1 MLTGSFHHPCTTFLI
16 LAALAGCATAVP
28 PSPPISLAQES
39 SLFAETD
46 RDLAKYHLDEV
57 RPDQFAMGALAELS
71 AFDPKI
77 SVTRAADQ
85 VVLRRGKAVAHFAA
99 AGSSPI
105 DAWSRLTAKV
115 LATARNMSSTVA
127 RVPADRLDERVID
140 AGLARLDPYSHYVR
154 PAVARAFRA
163 AREGFDGIG
172 VTLAIREN
180 EVQIISVM
188 PDTPAAAAGLRA
200 GDRIMVLDGVPVNQL
215 APSEVRRHLNESA
228 HAPIQLAVARHGL
241 SHPLQV
247 TLHRTIIIPN
257 EMTLDEDGGVALLT
271 LRRFDQ
277 QTTQNVVS
285 VLHRAHEDLG
295 PRLRGVI
302 LDLRN
307 NPGGLLDQAVGVAS
321 LFLAHGEILATFG
334 RNPRSE
340 QYFPVTTRYKTET
353 LPLAVLVNGG
363 SASAS
368 EIVAAALQDSGR
380 AVVIGTSSFGKGM
393 IQSVFRTANQ
403 GELAVTWAL
412 AVTPGGYLLNRHG
425 VVPTL
430 CTARLTDNPT
440 AVDAL
445 LSGPVP
451 AALAQPRRAL
461 NDGEWRKLRALC
473 PPTHEE
479 RRIDYVLAR
488 HLLANPATYR
498 HVLEQLE
505 PGPAGVAY

>member
-1 MLTGSFHHPCTTFLI
+1 MLTGSILNLCTASLF
-16 LAALAGCATAVP
+16 LAALAGCAGTT
-28 PSPPISLAQES
+28 SLPPISVAQES

-46 RDLAKYHLDEV
+46 RDLAKYHLDKF
-57 RPDQFAMGALAELS
+57 RPGQFAMSALAELS
-71 AFDPKI
+71 ALDPKVSI
-77 SVTRAADQ
+77 TRAADQ
-85 VVLRRGKAVAHFAA
+85 VVLRRGNAA
-99 AGSSPI
+99 ARFADTGSSI
-105 DAWSRLTAKV
+105 DAWSRLTAEV
-115 LATARNMSSTVA
+115 LASARDMSPTVA
-127 RVPADRLDERVID
+127 SVPADRLDERIID
-140 AGLARLDPYSHYVR
+140 AGLAKLDPYSHYVR

-180 EVQIISVM
+180 EVRIVSVM
-188 PDTPAAAAGLRA
+188 PDTPAATAGLRA
-200 GDRIMVLDGVPVNQL
+200 GDRITGLDGVPVTQL
-215 APSEVRRHLNESA
+215 APNEVRRHLNEAA

-247 TLHRTIIIPN
+247 TLHRAVIIPN
-257 EMTLDEDGGVALLT
+257 EVTLDEEGGVALLT
-271 LRRFDQ
+271 LRRFDR

-285 VLHRAHEDLG
+285 LLHRAHQDLG
-295 PRLRGVI
+295 PLLHGVI
-302 LDLRN
+302 LDVRN

-340 QYFPVTTRYKTET
+340 QYFSVTTRYKTET

-440 AVDAL
+440 TIDAL
-445 LSGPVP
+445 LSGPTPVSP
-451 AALAQPRRAL
+451 ALAQPRRVL
-461 NDGEWRKLRALC
+461 NDKEWRKLRALC

-479 RRIDYVLAR
+479 RRIDYVLAS
-488 HLLANPATYR
+488 HLLASPATYR
-498 HVLEQLE
+498 HVLDQLE
-505 PGPAGVAY
+505 PAPTNLAY